1 MVMKMKK
8 LKKAVPEKTKR
19 IISGAVISAIGLFI
33 LLYPGSS
40 LITLCTVMGIGA
52 LLLSVSRFIKYFSKR
67 KNNTESPFDMVIGV
81 MALTLA
87 FILLI
92 HPKFLLSIFPFIIGA
107 SIVSY
112 GISSFFSRKN
122 RGVFSKIFSVM
133 VIFFGGYLMLNPF
146 KGATTITSVVG
157 FGLLIWGIITIVIQV
172 ISNKRPQL
180 PDDIDDDGYREVEFR
195 DV

>member
-19 IISGAVISAIGLFI
+19 IFFGAVVSAIGLFI

-40 LITLCTVMGIGA
+40 LITLCTVTGIGA
-52 LLLSVSRFIKYFSKR
+52 LLLSASRFIKYFSKR
-67 KNNTESPFDMVIGV
+67 KNNAESPFDMVIGI
-81 MALTLA
+81 MALILA

-92 HPKFLLSIFPFIIGA
+92 HPKFLLSVFPFIIGA

-112 GISSFFSRKN
+112 GISSFLSRKN
-122 RGVFSKIFSVM
+122 RGVFSKIFSVT
-133 VIFFGGYLMLNPF
+133 VVFFGGYLMLNPF
-146 KGATTITSVVG
+146 KGATTVTSVIG
-157 FGLLIWGIITIVIQV
+157 FGLLVWGVITIVIQLV
-172 ISNKRPQL
+172 SKKPPLL
-180 PDDIDDDGYREVEFR
+180 PEDIDDDGYKEVEFR